1 MKLKRIR
8 LNPRAFAAVSLAAAL
23 AFTAVYPVADQS
35 VFAQTTTVDI
45 CDRTEQIEEAILR
58 AIDDNTGSRPACD
71 AVTTAQLEAIDL
83 INVSGSSTG
92 SQVTSLKSGDLSG
105 LTNITSFSAANSK
118 IGTIPAG
125 FFDANTNLTSMDLA
139 VAQLTTLPAGIFDQ
153 LTSLTTLRLERNFFS
168 SMPPGLSA
176 TSMEKLTNLWTFTI
190 GMDWPSSG
198 HFQTLPS
205 GWIESLPTGLTELK
219 LGHIRLSDADAQ
231 YIAENFTKLS
241 EFTFDYQDL
250 TFANFTAL
258 MDALVDISTTTA
270 TMTEL
275 HMTASG
281 DALSGCTTATDPSSI
296 GGWYSDNPTE
306 IEAFKTALSGLRV
319 TTLRIYDPK
328 ITAVAAEDILGAI
341 DKSYPA
347 EVHFE
352 CGSMEGFAGSSL
364 SGYTNLKR
372 LLVRHSDLNVGN
384 FRSIVS
390 NLNTNNIPITTLN
403 LEGNDF
409 DEGGSYID
417 LALFDFSDIQDTLTG
432 LKYGSYFSCRG
443 PWIADY
449 EEAGFWLLGGVYS
462 LTPGQQPKPFIAIEP
477 TPIDEPE
484 DCTEPVAPQ
493 EQQALEG
500 ESEPNWPPATIMNIE
515 PAITAVRIR
524 PGDEVVLSTEV
535 YGMQGIL
542 DNDLADAAPPDDV
555 WFNWEGETFSSEFAE
570 STKRPMRINQLP
582 DDRETLYTAPDRPGN
597 YLVSV
602 NVPHAARC
610 KGPRKEIGET
620 EAEALARCT
629 AEFEISVRRP
639 LDFAEEAD
647 EPVNP
652 SGAIPASVMNSRGG
666 SCPVFTPVEGG
677 TVSGVYYSISAQ
689 PGAVQDE
696 TAVGICVD
704 KSGPASNAGMT
715 RQRYTLHGDLYSLTA
730 FDINGRRLS
739 KYQFNF
745 PIETCIPLPDELRGR
760 LSDAEMM
767 VINRDKSLTALG
779 SKTTFAQVGI
789 RTCGAVGELPVVVAI
804 GVKGAPPPL
813 PESVEILP
821 DTGGA
826 SIPELWVMFAIIPGI
841 AVFMVLMV
849 VVRYGRHRS

>member
-1 MKLKRIR
+1 MKSNRIR
-8 LNPRAFAAVSLAAAL
+8 LNPRAFAAASLAAAL
-23 AFTAVYPVADQS
+23 AFTAVYPIAEQRVS
-35 VFAQTTTVDI
+35 AQATTVDI
-45 CDRTEQIEEAILR
+45 CDRTEQIEEAILQ

-71 AVTTAQLEAIDL
+71 AVTSAQLEAIDV
-83 INVSGSSTG
+83 INVSGSSAG

-105 LTNITSFSAANSK
+105 LTNLTSFSASNSK

-125 FFDANTNLTSMDLA
+125 FFDANTKLTSMDLA
-139 VAQLTTLPAGIFDQ
+139 VAQLSTLPAGIFDK

-176 TSMEKLTNLWTFTI
+176 TSMAKLTNLLTLTI
-190 GMDWPSSG
+190 GVDWPSSG

-205 GWIESLPTGLTELK
+205 RWIESLPTGLTELK
-219 LGHIRLSDADAQ
+219 FGHIRLSDADAQ
-231 YIAENFTKLS
+231 HIADNFTKLS
-241 EFTFDYQDL
+241 QFTFDYQDL
-250 TFANFTAL
+250 TFAKFTAL
-258 MDALVDISTTTA
+258 MDKLVDISTTAA
-270 TMTEL
+270 TMSEL

-281 DALSGCTTATDPSSI
+281 DALSGCVTATNPNSI

-306 IEAFKTALSGLRV
+306 IEAFKTALAGLRV
-319 TTLRIYDPK
+319 TKLRLYDPK

-352 CGSMEGFAGSSL
+352 CGNLEGFAGNSL
-364 SGYTNLKR
+364 SGYTNLQR
-372 LLVRHSDLNVGN
+372 LLVRHSDLNVGD
-384 FRSIVS
+384 FQSIVS
-390 NLNTNNIPITTLN
+390 NLNSNNIPITLLN

-409 DEGGSYID
+409 DEGDSYINLD
-417 LALFDFSDIQDTLTG
+417 LFDFSDIQDTLTG
-432 LKYGSYFSCRG
+432 MKYGPYFSCEG
-443 PWIADY
+443 PWIADW

-462 LTPGQQPKPFIAIEP
+462 LTPGQQPRPFIAIEP
-477 TPIDEPE
+477 TPIVEPE
-484 DCTEPVAPQ
+484 DCKEPMEPQ
-493 EQQALEG
+493 EQQSLEE

-542 DNDLADAAPPDDV
+542 DNDLADAAPPDEV
-555 WFNWEGETFSSEFAE
+555 WFNWEDETFSSEFAE
-570 STKRPMRINQLP
+570 STKRPMRINQVP

-652 SGAIPASVMNSRGG
+652 SGAIPASVMNSHGG

-677 TVSGVYYSISAQ
+677 TVSGVDYSISAQ
-689 PGAVQDE
+689 PGAVQNE

-739 KYQFNF
+739 KYEFNF
-745 PIETCIPLPDELRGR
+745 PIEICIPLPDELRGR
-760 LSDAEMM
+760 LSDAHMN
-767 VINRDKSLTALG
+767 VVNRDKTLTVLR
-779 SKTTFAQVGI
+779 STTTYSQDGI
-789 RTCGAVGELPVVVAI
+789 RTCGALGELPAVVAI
-804 GVKGAPPPL
+804 GAKGAPPPL

-821 DTGGA
+821 DTGGR
-826 SIPELWVMFAIIPGI
+826 SIPEQWVKLAIILGI
-841 AVFMVLMV
+841 AAFMVLMV
-849 VVRYGRHRS
+849 AARYGRRRS